1 MPDVGL
7 HRPQHQLA
15 PRPARD
21 DAEAAREII
30 RTFVAENEAH
40 AETLRRA
47 ALAGDAVAL
56 RAIAHKMV
64 PIYTLLG
71 EEELAAALR
80 RLERSEGSADGAL
93 RSAALGVAERVG
105 EIVRAAKKE
114 YLCDR

>member
-1 MPDVGL
+1 MTMDN
-7 HRPQHQLA
+7 A
-15 PRPARD
+15 M
-21 DAEAAREII
+21 AEAS
-30 RTFVAENEAH
+30 V
-40 AETLRRA
+40 
-47 ALAGDAVAL
+47 ALATNRAVLDRLAAEL
-56 RAIAHKMV
+56 LEKE
-64 PIYTLLG
+64 TLG

>member
-1 MPDVGL
+1 MMRTDGL
-7 HRPQHQLA
+7 LSEYA
-15 PRPARD
+15 PG
-21 DAEAAREII
+21 
-30 RTFVAENEAH
+30 
-40 AETLRRA
+40 
-47 ALAGDAVAL
+47 GDQ
-56 RAIAHKMV
+56 RSQRYSFFAHKMV